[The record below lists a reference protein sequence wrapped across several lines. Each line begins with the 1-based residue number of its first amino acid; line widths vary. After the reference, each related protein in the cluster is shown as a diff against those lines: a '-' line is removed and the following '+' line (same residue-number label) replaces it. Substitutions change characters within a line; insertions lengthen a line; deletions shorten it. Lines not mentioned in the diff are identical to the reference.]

1 MGGFGRAQESDP
13 THVHVVSDF
22 VMCHSSHLGRGERSH
37 GTRSDR
43 IRFTGPTVVRS
54 ARRSD
59 DCALHR
65 MMTCDVCDGLE
76 LVRRP

>member
-1 MGGFGRAQESDP
+1 MGLGARKRATP
-13 THVHVVSDF
+13 RMYVVSDF

-37 GTRSDR
+37 GTRRDQ